1 MTRPARNRLLLLLA
15 CVLVLASGKW
25 IGVPLAVVVVGAALV
40 SFVASR
46 DFFAARRA
54 LKRKQWV
61 DALVGFQRFEQQL
74 TTPSR
79 RAASWLA
86 TSLYS
91 FDAAAIARNLTG
103 VVHLEN
109 GKLDLAEAAFLNA
122 LQQDPLYAVPHLNLA
137 VVFAKRKDTAAME
150 RHLAEATR
158 LGLGSKRAHSKVRAA
173 ATV

>member
-1 MTRPARNRLLLLLA
+1 MTRPARNRLLLLLVCLA
-15 CVLVLASGKW
+15 VLASGKW
-25 IGVPLAVVVVGAALV
+25 VGVPLAALVVGAAAV
-40 SFVASR
+40 SFVSSR

-54 LKRKQWV
+54 LRRRQWV

-74 TTPSR
+74 TSPSR

-109 GKLDLAEAAFLNA
+109 GKLELAEAAFLSA

-137 VVFAKRKDTAAME
+137 VVFARRKDTPSME
-150 RHLAEATR
+150 RHLSEAQR
-158 LGLGSKRAHSKVRAA
+158 LGLRSKRAHAKVRAA
-173 ATV
+173 AA